1 MTRLK
6 SNRTELNKASEFAT
20 REDFG
25 RVFAEN
31 LNSLYQLSLL
41 LAGPEKAE
49 ECFAAALDDAIRPSR
64 VFRDWAH
71 SWTRRAIIQHAIRA
85 IQPRPIAG
93 DSPISYTGQER
104 SALDDLLAL
113 GDFERFVFVMSVLE
127 HYPKQECAVL
137 LGCSLRDVRA
147 ARLQAVHQLGS
158 LNGVLSGLSSGQVN
172 AESLAAIQPPV
183 ADEGVTRPAA

>member
-1 MTRLK
+1 MTCLK
-6 SNRTELNKASEFAT
+6 SNRTEQNKASEFAT

-49 ECFAAALDDAIRPSR
+49 ECFVAALDDAVRPSR

-71 SWTRRAIIQHAIRA
+71 SWTRRAIIQHAIRTV
-85 IQPRPIAG
+85 QPHPVAA
-93 DSPISYTGQER
+93 DSPISDAGLER

-137 LGCSLRDVRA
+137 LGCSLRDIRDARIRA
-147 ARLQAVHQLGS
+147 IQQLGS
-158 LNGVLSGLSSGQVN
+158 LNGALTWASSGQAN
-172 AESLAAIQPPV
+172 TESFIAGQPPV
-183 ADEGVTRPAA
+183 TDEGVTSPAA